1 MWADPR
7 QLEQW
12 WGPETYPATVTEHD
26 LTPGGFVKYHMTSPE
41 GEKFPGGW
49 EVIAV
54 DAPHRL
60 ELRDFFADADG
71 NPRGVRAGKPD
82 GHRDHRDR
90 HRRPDGQHLDVGV
103 RRGHAEGPRHGR
115 RRGLHLCSE
124 PARRAAGRLMT
135 MTTTYT
141 VDIFTSLDGFGSVS
155 GGGWGGYWGK
165 QGPELLAH
173 RLAQQEADQRMVFG
187 ATTFREFVAMRSD

>member
-1 MWADPR
+1 
-7 QLEQW
+7 
-12 WGPETYPATVTEHD
+12 
-26 LTPGGFVKYHMTSPE
+26 
-41 GEKFPGGW
+41 
-49 EVIAV
+49 
-54 DAPHRL
+54 
-60 ELRDFFADADG
+60 
-71 NPRGVRAGKPD
+71 
-82 GHRDHRDR
+82 
-90 HRRPDGQHLDVGV
+90 
-103 RRGHAEGPRHGR
+103 
-115 RRGLHLCSE
+115 
-124 PARRAAGRLMT
+124 